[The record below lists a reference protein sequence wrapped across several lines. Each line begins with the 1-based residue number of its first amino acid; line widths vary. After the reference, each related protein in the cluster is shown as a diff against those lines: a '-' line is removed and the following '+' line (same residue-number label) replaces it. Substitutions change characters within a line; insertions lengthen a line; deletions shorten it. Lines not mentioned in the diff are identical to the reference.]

1 MYCESAKYQNSPGAL
16 ASLDPHADPSRLE
29 SPATACN
36 METPS
41 DNEAGVLNLHS
52 VLSLQVAP
60 PPRAPP
66 GCPLVLNGLVHREN
80 LDHLVHPGV
89 TQLRV
94 IVVPKYITHL

>member
-1 MYCESAKYQNSPGAL
+1 MYWESATYYNSLEAL
-16 ASLDPHADPSRLE
+16 VSLYPHADPSRLE
-29 SPATACN
+29 SPAKACN

-60 PPRAPP
+60 PPLAPP
-66 GCPLVLNGLVHREN
+66 GCPLVLNVLVHREN